1 MPDNKKNGLR
11 AEPAIGTVNTDLSL
25 TTPRSDP
32 RFIPEKDAPESDSA
46 FDAPGLTVTGKTPNA
61 KIAVP
66 AVQRV
71 PERPPVKNPILF
83 QAQTRKRS

>member
-1 MPDNKKNGLR
+1 MPDNKKNALR
-11 AEPAIGTVNTDLSL
+11 AEPAIGTVNNDLSL
-25 TTPRSDP
+25 ATPRADP

-46 FDAPGLTVTGKTPNA
+46 FEAPGLTVTGKTPTA

-71 PERPPVKNPILF
+71 PDRAPKNPILF

>member
-11 AEPAIGTVNTDLSL
+11 AEPAIGTVNNDLSL
-25 TTPRSDP
+25 STSRADP

-46 FDAPGLTVTGKTPNA
+46 FEAPGLTVTGKMPNS

-71 PERPPVKNPILF
+71 PERPPAKNPILF